1 MSNGAKGATV
11 LAVALALWASAGV
24 AANSV
29 DEPRKPD
36 GSTPLQWAVFEA
48 NIPEAERLVKAGAD
62 VSATNNYGINPML
75 LAADIANTRLIDL
88 LLKAGA
94 SVGRVLPQF
103 HGAPGAIAMLEFEDN
118 VTDIKPA
125 VDTFGIEPIPLDDQ
139 LRRATSGG

>member
-1 MSNGAKGATV
+1 MSNGVKGTTV
-11 LAVALALWASAGV
+11 LAVALALWSVAGV
-24 AANSV
+24 AASPV

-75 LAADIANTRLIDL
+75 LAADIANTDLIAL

-94 SVGRVLPQF
+94 DARSANPDGETALHLVARAGNVEAAKLLLEAGAQVDAREKLGRQ
-103 HGAPGAIAMLEFEDN
+103 
-118 VTDIKPA
+118 T
-125 VDTFGIEPIPLDDQ
+125 PLM
-139 LRRATSGG
+139 